1 MQCMSAV
8 LLKGEDVQLGEKNVE
23 EFAVAVTEPRV
34 AVWTVTVDPETVVT
48 TPVTSSTKSSWPVA
62 RLEVVEVGASTDA
75 VRTPEAVRST
85 AEITWGVELR
95 VKALDRLNW
104 ICTPT
109 CWLLESVIEKE
120 EVAGV
125 EAVVWLT
132 CATVPVAQP

>member
-1 MQCMSAV
+1 M
-8 LLKGEDVQLGEKNVE
+8 QLGEKNVE

-95 VKALDRLNW
+95 VKALDRLN
-104 ICTPT
+104 
-109 CWLLESVIEKE
+109 
-120 EVAGV
+120 
-125 EAVVWLT
+125 
-132 CATVPVAQP
+132 